1 MENENK
7 QGKQPNNNKP
17 KGKFIVNMYWFYG
30 IIAAVLI
37 ALNIFMNSDYTG
49 YDDYIDVC
57 GYKGFASIVSY
68 AVSNHSKL
76 QLLRYWWTNNPDS
89 RNLADGTGKAL
100 AKQNLSS
107 IYIKFNTKF

>member
-37 ALNIFMNSDYTG
+37 ALNIFMNSD
-49 YDDYIDVC
+49 
-57 GYKGFASIVSY
+57 ASKEVSY
-68 AVSNHSKL
+68 SEF
-76 QLLRYWWTNNPDS
+76 
-89 RNLADGTGKAL
+89 RNYAER
-100 AKQNLSS
+100 
-107 IYIKFNTKF
+107 